1 VVDLIGHVPTNNP
14 DALAF
19 WTNTAARIEAYREE
33 WGVAPEQL
41 RERPHDTCQGST
53 WDQVIHTAVMIARSP
68 GRTLDRGLGTGLEL
82 SS

>member
-41 RERPHDTCQGST
+41 RSDPTTPAKEAPG
-53 WDQVIHTAVMIARSP
+53 QVIHTAVMIARSP